1 MAIDYLSEVK
11 PLQDAGVSNA
21 DIATHLNARTLGS
34 MQSQASIY
42 VLQDTGAVLIDP
54 VTGNKFGS
62 FITYYESLPDG
73 DAKNLIA
80 FALDRWY
87 SGQDVSTDEYPRS
100 VQFDSVCAT
109 LPADLQAVC
118 DQLVAEAGGKVHSG
132 VTEADVV
139 ASQDDWEAAEA
150 AAAEAAE
157 AERVLAEQ
165 MAALEL
171 QYQTLYNTHIAPLLD
186 NQETDS
192 AVWGSALQTMANE
205 WS

>member
-100 VQFDSVCAT
+100 VQFDSVCVT

-139 ASQDDWEAAEA
+139 ASQTAYEQEQATQAA
-150 AAAEAAE
+150 
-157 AERVLAEQ
+157 V
-165 MAALEL
+165 AALEN
-171 QYQTLYNTHIAPLLD
+171 QYVALYNTNIAPLID

-192 AVWGSALQTMANE
+192 AVWGAALQTMANE

>member
-1 MAIDYLSEVK
+1 MIDYLSEVK

-139 ASQDDWEAAEA
+139 ASQTAYEQEQATQAA
-150 AAAEAAE
+150 
-157 AERVLAEQ
+157 V
-165 MAALEL
+165 AALEN
-171 QYQTLYNTHIAPLLD
+171 QYVALYNTNIVPLID

-192 AVWGSALQTMANE
+192 AVWGAALQTMANE

>member
-54 VTGNKFGS
+54 ITGNKFGS

-73 DAKNLIA
+73 DSKNLIA

-100 VQFDSVCAT
+100 VQFDSVCVT

-139 ASQDDWEAAEA
+139 ASQTAYEQEQATQAA
-150 AAAEAAE
+150 
-157 AERVLAEQ
+157 V
-165 MAALEL
+165 AALEN
-171 QYQTLYNTHIAPLLD
+171 QYVALYNTNIAPLID

-192 AVWGSALQTMANE
+192 AVWGAALQTMANE

>member
-1 MAIDYLSEVK
+1 MSIDYLSEVK

-21 DIATHLNARTLGS
+21 DIATHLNAKTLGS

-139 ASQDDWEAAEA
+139 ASQTAFEQEQATQEA
-150 AAAEAAE
+150 
-157 AERVLAEQ
+157 VLA
-165 MAALEL
+165 LEN
-171 QYQTLYNTHIAPLLD
+171 QYTALYNTNIVPLID
-186 NQETDS
+186 SRETDS
-192 AVWGSALQTMANE
+192 AVWGAALQTMADS
-205 WS
+205 WSV